1 MYENTE
7 LLEVNKINKLDSLY
21 KHSQFIIVVV
31 VFELY
36 RLFVSNCIA
45 L

>member
-21 KHSQFIIVVV
+21 KQSQFIIVVV
-31 VFELY
+31 VFGLY